1 MGRDGQSVVEK
12 VERVLDC
19 YIRAGEPS
27 RSFIELLDGT
37 ELSRASLHRTLSELV
52 ESGFLTQA
60 GRGEEYRLGPLLRS
74 AAALSSA
81 ALGLA
86 SIARPR
92 MEQLRDRC
100 RETVVLAELHGASV
114 VPVLRAEGLHEMRMN
129 QEVGKRYPAHAGAT
143 GKVLLANLPAGEL
156 KRLLGGG
163 RLEALTP
170 ATTTS
175 RRKLAEELA
184 LIRRAG
190 VGVTRGERVPD
201 AVAISAPILDA
212 GSRTVAALTISGI
225 ASRYE
230 PGRLSEDARAVR
242 ETAEAISA
250 ELGHRASERDEQAR
264 RSAADALEEI
274 CERAWQG
281 GQRRTVPAGRT

>member
-19 YIRAGEPS
+19 YIRSGEPS
-27 RSFIELLDGT
+27 RSFVELLEGT
-37 ELSRASLHRTLSELV
+37 GLSRASLHRTLSEMV
-52 ESGFLTQA
+52 ESGFLSQA
-60 GRGEEYRLGPLLRS
+60 ERGEEYRLGPLLRS

-81 ALGLA
+81 AVGLP
-86 SIARPR
+86 SIARPW

-100 RETVVLAELHGASV
+100 RETIVLAELHGASV

-143 GKVLLANLPAGEL
+143 GKVLLANLPAEEL
-156 KRLLGGG
+156 KRLLAGA

-170 ATTTS
+170 ATRTS
-175 RRKLAEELA
+175 RRRLDADLK

-201 AVAISAPILDA
+201 AVAISAPIFDA
-212 GSRTVAALTISGI
+212 SSRAVAALTISGI

-230 PGRLSEDARAVR
+230 PGRLSEDARAVQ
-242 ETAEAISA
+242 EVAAAISA
-250 ELGHRASERDEQAR
+250 ELGHRPAEGGEFAR
-264 RSAADALEEI
+264 RAADEALEKQ
-274 CERAWQG
+274 CETAWDGAQ
-281 GQRRTVPAGRT
+281 QRPTAAGRS